1 MFLAKPTDGAIV
13 AHNITK
19 SFGNFRAVDDV
30 SFVVQKGAVLGLLG
44 PNGAGKTTIVRIL
57 STLTAPDGGRVSV
70 AGFDVATQPLD
81 VRKRIGLAGQAAAID
96 EMLTGLENLEMIGR
110 LHRMTKADA
119 CKKAAELIT
128 EFGLEEAANKPL
140 KTYSGGMRRR
150 LDLAA
155 SLVGNPEVLF
165 LDEPTTGLD
174 PKSRLDLWT
183 ILENL
188 TSKGVTI
195 LLTTQYLEEADRLA
209 DRIIMIDHGH
219 IVAEGTTDE
228 LKAKLGGDVLELHPE
243 DTSRVEEIVCIL
255 ADIGTAP
262 PTVDA
267 TGMVAIPVLQRTKSL
282 LEAVRRLDAAGIT
295 LADVA
300 LRRPS
305 LDEVFLSI
313 TGNKS

>member
-13 AHNITK
+13 VRNIRK
-19 SFGNFRAVDDV
+19 KFGSFTAVDGV
-30 SFVVQKGAVLGLLG
+30 SFVVPKGTVLGLLG
-44 PNGAGKTTIVRIL
+44 PNGAGKTTVVRML
-57 STLTAPDGGRVSV
+57 ATLTAPDGGSVSV
-70 AGFDVATQPLD
+70 AGFDVVKEPRE

-110 LHRMTKADA
+110 LHRMNKVDA
-119 CKKAAELIT
+119 QKKAKELIAD
-128 EFGLEEAANKPL
+128 FGLEEAANKPL

-155 SLVGNPEVLF
+155 SLVGNPEVVF

-183 ILENL
+183 ILEGL
-188 TSKGVTI
+188 TAKGVTI

-219 IVAEGTTDE
+219 VVAEGTTDE
-228 LKAKLGGDVLELHPE
+228 LKAKLGGDVLELRAE
-243 DTSRVEEIVCIL
+243 DTSRVEEIICIL

-262 PTVDA
+262 PIA
-267 TGMVAIPVLQRTKSL
+267 NAAGMVAIPVLQRTKSL
-282 LEAVRRLDAAGIT
+282 LEAVRRLDAAGIA